1 MKLSPYFYDLR
12 SAYQAELDD
21 LVSDSEG
28 KDVLRKRLAEK
39 RSEIGFLVK
48 MMELAPEMVA
58 VVFHQGFRFAKPSV
72 IEQLLGQGA
81 DSLPD
86 WGMLA
91 DAVSLEPW
99 AASLAQTILREP
111 GGPAFMVVAA
121 GLEYLHQHARL
132 APAAAQGDAGQ
143 DADDDSDDD
152 SDDGAAEHDDDY
164 NALSA
169 DDAADPHN
177 SRTRDEAGSHW
188 LAEAGFDRKD

>member
-1 MKLSPYFYDLR
+1 MKLSSYFYDLR

-58 VVFHQGFRFAKPSV
+58 VVFHQGFRFAKPKV
-72 IEQLLGQGA
+72 MERLLSQGA
-81 DSLPD
+81 DNMPD
-86 WGMLA
+86 WGTLTG
-91 DAVSLEPW
+91 AVSLEPW
-99 AASLAQTILREP
+99 AASLAQTVLREP
-111 GGPAFMVVAA
+111 GGPAFMAVAA
-121 GLEYLHQHARL
+121 GLEYLHQHARM
-132 APAAAQGDAGQ
+132 APVPEQGDADQ
-143 DADDDSDDD
+143 DADED
-152 SDDGAAEHDDDY
+152 SDDGVAEHDDDY

-177 SRTRDEAGSHW
+177 SRTRDEASSNW
-188 LAEAGFDRKD
+188 LSEVGFDRKD

>member
-1 MKLSPYFYDLR
+1 MKLSSYFYDLR

-72 IEQLLGQGA
+72 MEHLLSQGA
-81 DSLPD
+81 DNLPE
-86 WGMLA
+86 WGTLTG
-91 DAVSLEPW
+91 AVSLEPW
-99 AASLAQTILREP
+99 AASLAQTVLREP
-111 GGPAFMVVAA
+111 GGTAFMVVAA

-132 APAAAQGDAGQ
+132 APAAAQGDTDH
-143 DADDDSDDD
+143 DA
-152 SDDGAAEHDDDY
+152 DY

-169 DDAADPHN
+169 DDAADPRN
-177 SRTRDEAGSHW
+177 SRTRDEASSNW
-188 LAEAGFDRKD
+188 LAEVGFDRKD

>member
-58 VVFHQGFRFAKPSV
+58 VVFHQGFRFAKPAV
-72 IEQLLGQGA
+72 MEHLLGQGV
-81 DSLPD
+81 DRLPD
-86 WGMLA
+86 WATLSN
-91 DAVSLEPW
+91 AVSLEPW
-99 AASLAQTILREP
+99 AASLAQTVLREP

-132 APAAAQGDAGQ
+132 APAATQGDAEQ
-143 DADDDSDDD
+143 DADDD

-169 DDAADPHN
+169 DDAADPHT
-177 SRTRDEAGSHW
+177 SRTREEASANW
-188 LAEAGFDRKD
+188 LADVGFERKE

>member
-28 KDVLRKRLAEK
+28 KDVLRKRLAQK
-39 RSEIGFLVK
+39 RSEMGFLVK

-58 VVFHQGFRFAKPSV
+58 VAFHQGFRFAKPSV
-72 IEQLLGQGA
+72 MEHLLGQGG

-86 WGMLA
+86 WDTLA
-91 DAVSLEPW
+91 GAVSLEPW
-99 AASLAQTILREP
+99 AASLSQTVLREP
-111 GGPAFMVVAA
+111 GGPVFMAVAA

-132 APAAAQGDAGQ
+132 APVAAHGDAEQ
-143 DADDDSDDD
+143 DADEE
-152 SDDGAAEHDDDY
+152 AAEHDDDY

-177 SRTRDEAGSHW
+177 SRTREEASANW

>member
-1 MKLSPYFYDLR
+1 MKLSSYFYDLR

-72 IEQLLGQGA
+72 MEHLLSQGA
-81 DSLPD
+81 DNLPE
-86 WGMLA
+86 WGTLTG
-91 DAVSLEPW
+91 AVALEPW
-99 AASLAQTILREP
+99 AASLAQTVLREP

-132 APAAAQGDAGQ
+132 APAAAQGDPDH
-143 DADDDSDDD
+143 DADEDAE
-152 SDDGAAEHDDDY
+152 DGAEHDDDY

-169 DDAADPHN
+169 DDAADPRN
-177 SRTRDEAGSHW
+177 SRTRDEASSNW
-188 LAEAGFDRKD
+188 LAEVGFDRKD